1 MMRKGEN
8 MRYKWWWYWQKVGVV
23 QSAQSFSVHTR
34 GSCNIISNISSGHD
48 KKKINFIIILSF
60 CSEAFGRR
68 LAVYV
73 KFLILI
79 IDLAWGIVRWIL
91 IKPLFFTIKE
101 LQPAWPN
108 GFGQEMTCHMKKEHY
123 FLWDIA
129 GNPEQA
135 RKRHLLNV
143 SHG

>member
-1 MMRKGEN
+1 MMLKGEN
-8 MRYKWWWYWQKVGVV
+8 MRYKWWWYWHKVGVV

-34 GSCNIISNISSGHD
+34 GSCNIISNISSCHD
-48 KKKINFIIILSF
+48 KKKYKFHHNTSLL
-60 CSEAFGRR
+60 FGGFWRR

-73 KFLILI
+73 KFLIFA

-108 GFGQEMTCHMKKEHY
+108 GFGQEMTRYMKKERY
-123 FLWDIA
+123 FFRDIA
-129 GNPEQA
+129 GNQEQA
-135 RKRHLLNV
+135 KKRHILNV
-143 SHG
+143 SQG